1 MLSIFHSC
9 WCPAVCDSKRGVEPS
24 VLGCWLL
31 VNASV
36 TRTNTEIHSPPVT
49 DACWINGRRTTDFKT
64 EKNTVCILIMFIP
77 QTIRYDW
84 LEGPSQGSFIVF
96 NHKELFGTKD
106 LHSRIGLVWAKISTA
121 PLNPWREFPARIFD
135 IATNVLKWTV
145 IYLCIHRCLYIGSLV
160 FLLFFDKL
168 LTFLWLY
175 CFYNF

>member
-1 MLSIFHSC
+1 MLPC
-9 WCPAVCDSKRGVEPS
+9 WEPS
-24 VLGCWLL
+24 LRYIRWVPTQARTPRGFEKQGGINFNYTPTLL
-31 VNASV
+31 ILRQRK
-36 TRTNTEIHSPPVT
+36 TRFV
-49 DACWINGRRTTDFKT
+49 F
-64 EKNTVCILIMFIP
+64 LIMFIP

-121 PLNPWREFPARIFD
+121 PLNPWREFPAKIFD